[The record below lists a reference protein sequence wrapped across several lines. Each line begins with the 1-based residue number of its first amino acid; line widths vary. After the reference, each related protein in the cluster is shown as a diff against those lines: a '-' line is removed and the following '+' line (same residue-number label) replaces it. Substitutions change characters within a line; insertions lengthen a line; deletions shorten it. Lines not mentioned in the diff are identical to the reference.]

1 MIRLSMIGPIVAS
14 LGSSPIPPL
23 LSSALEE
30 KITISK
36 VLETWNAHLNF
47 SKSFGVA
54 NSVFIP
60 FTEIKIVSR
69 RIRNLHPPIFS
80 RLLEFSWMLSMA
92 FVRVTSLEEEEE
104 SAFELLSSFSEQQKG
119 CYQQQCVTIPKI
131 WTKPN
136 PKLFSDTKFIRY
148 RIRYFFR
155 YQIFTIPNPILFT
168 IPNFFDTESETI

>member
-92 FVRVTSLEEEEE
+92 FVRVTSFEEEEE

-119 CYQQQCVTIPKI
+119 CYQQQRRFYNDFVPLHSH
-131 WTKPN
+131 
-136 PKLFSDTKFIRY
+136 LFCLWHPWHTSPELIFCPSKFFGSPRS
-148 RIRYFFR
+148 F
-155 YQIFTIPNPILFT
+155 L
-168 IPNFFDTESETI
+168 